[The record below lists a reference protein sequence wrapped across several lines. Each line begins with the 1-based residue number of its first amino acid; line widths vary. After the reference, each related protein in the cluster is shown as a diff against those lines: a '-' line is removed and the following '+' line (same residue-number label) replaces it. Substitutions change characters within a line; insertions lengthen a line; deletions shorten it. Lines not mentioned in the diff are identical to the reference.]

1 MNAKLS
7 EGEIKEIVPFTIT
20 SKRTK
25 HLGIS
30 SPRKVKDLYSE
41 NYKTLI
47 EIEDKHEPIRR
58 YIVFMGWKNY
68 SV

>member
-7 EGEIKEIVPFTIT
+7 EGEIKETFPFTIIY
-20 SKRTK
+20 KRTK
-25 HLGIS
+25 HLRIS

-47 EIEDKHEPIRR
+47 EIEDKHKLITR

-68 SV
+68 IV

>member
-7 EGEIKEIVPFTIT
+7 EGEIKEIVPFIIT

-68 SV
+68 IV